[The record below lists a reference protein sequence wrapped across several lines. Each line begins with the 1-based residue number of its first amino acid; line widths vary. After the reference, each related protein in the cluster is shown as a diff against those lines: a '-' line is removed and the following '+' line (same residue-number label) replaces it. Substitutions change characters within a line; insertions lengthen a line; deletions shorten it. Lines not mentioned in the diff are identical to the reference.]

1 MGLPGAYVTH
11 YYPYCSEGEPCP
23 KLAVMDSSITRRV
36 RLLQGL
42 SSDRRASIRVPVNL
56 EVRYSVAGR
65 RGAVETG
72 SGRTIDMSSSGLSF
86 TADRPLPIGQK
97 LDLSID
103 WRARLNG
110 DVQLQLV
117 ASGVVVR
124 TAGAV
129 TAIRLERHDFRTRRA
144 GPRLV
149 PL

>member
-1 MGLPGAYVTH
+1 
-11 YYPYCSEGEPCP
+11 
-23 KLAVMDSSITRRV
+23 MDSSIARRV

-42 SSDRRASIRVPVNL
+42 SSDRRSSIRVAVNL

-65 RGAVETG
+65 RGPVETG
-72 SGRTIDMSSSGLSF
+72 SGRTIDMSSSGLSL

-103 WRARLNG
+103 WPARLDG

-129 TAIRLERHDFRTRRA
+129 TAIRLERQDFRTRRA